1 MITGNIRA
9 NLWALKHHNDIVKET
24 VLATLEEIENVI
36 TNKRFGVLRDVS
48 EAYVLAS
55 KFEDLVY
62 RHPYFRKKHINIL
75 SAIIDRCGEAYS
87 KSNYNLLYIS
97 ENVLSEW
104 VNSFKIDPAHLNHYL
119 DPLFVF
125 GILQRSDQPNY
136 VYRITDEFFR
146 LMGPVAL
153 ALVRSTTL
161 EEFPQMM
168 SIVSG
173 LASIYVVGVGTR
185 RSVSVPTIP
194 RFLRASMA
202 YTLAGLDGHTMKID
216 SILKIR
222 RVNDVD
228 SYFVRD
234 RGLPVELWRSIRTQA
249 FSFMVRNK
257 IIERGMSDGYE
268 LSSVWVR
275 IHEEGVKRYVRR
287 LLKYRRMI

>member
-1 MITGNIRA
+1 
-9 NLWALKHHNDIVKET
+9 
-24 VLATLEEIENVI
+24 
-36 TNKRFGVLRDVS
+36 
-48 EAYVLAS
+48 
-55 KFEDLVY
+55 
-62 RHPYFRKKHINIL
+62 
-75 SAIIDRCGEAYS
+75 
-87 KSNYNLLYIS
+87 
-97 ENVLSEW
+97 
-104 VNSFKIDPAHLNHYL
+104 

-216 SILKIR
+216 SILKIH